1 MRLQKNSS
9 ILESD
14 RKHLGADKMKKSNLN
29 AISRRNFIKTCA
41 GATTIGGAS
50 ALLFS
55 GCTGNMTS
63 AYGRKSVIGKEAVI
77 LFQGDSITDAG
88 RDRARENN
96 ANDSAALGKGYV
108 YFIAAQLLADR
119 PGDNLKIYNRG
130 ISGNKVF
137 QLADRWDKDCLQL
150 KPDLLS
156 ILIGVN
162 DIWHTLNGNY
172 NGTVEK
178 YEQDYRALLARTR
191 HELPD
196 LKLIICEPYVL
207 RCGAVNDKWF
217 PEFDR
222 YRGVARKMS
231 MEFNATF
238 VPFQAMFE
246 KASKLA
252 TPSYWAADGVH
263 PTMAGAW
270 LMARTWMETV
280 VNTRV

>member
-1 MRLQKNSS
+1 
-9 ILESD
+9 
-14 RKHLGADKMKKSNLN
+14 MKKSNGN
-29 AISRRNFIKTCA
+29 VISRRNFIKTCA
-41 GATTIGGAS
+41 GTTAIGGAS
-50 ALLFS
+50 AILFP
-55 GCTGNMTS
+55 GCNSTITS
-63 AYGRKSVIGKEAVI
+63 THGRKFIIGKESVI

-88 RDRARENN
+88 RDRAREDN

-108 YFIAAQLLADR
+108 YLIAAELLADR
-119 PGDNLKIYNRG
+119 PGDKLKVYNRG

-150 KPDLLS
+150 KPDMLS

-178 YEQDYRALLARTR
+178 YEQDYRALLTRTR

-196 LKLIICEPYVL
+196 LRLIICEPFVL
-207 RCGAVNDKWF
+207 RCGAVNEKWF

-222 YRGVARKMS
+222 YRGVAKKMS
-231 MEFNATF
+231 VEFNATF

-252 TPSYWAADGVH
+252 PPSYWAADGVH

-270 LMARTWMETV
+270 LMAQTWLKTV